1 MRAYHLIIVNSAAE
15 PRRLD
20 FHAESPDHAFQI
32 ARNEEDG
39 IEVEL
44 WEGDRLL
51 ARMTKAGANIW
62 KLGGANQGC
71 AVGGRMAPRLSDA
84 AANASG

>member
-1 MRAYHLIIVNSAAE
+1 MRAYHLMIVSPAAQ
-15 PRRLD
+15 PRRVN
-20 FHAESPDHAFQI
+20 FHAESPDHAFQV

-51 ARMTKAGANIW
+51 ARMTKSGANIW
-62 KLGGANQGC
+62 KLGGSNRGYASS
-71 AVGGRMAPRLSDA
+71 RSEA
-84 AANASG
+84 AADASR

>member
-1 MRAYHLIIVNSAAE
+1 MRAYHLIIVSSAAQ
-15 PRRLD
+15 PRRVD
-20 FHAESPDHAFQI
+20 FHAESPDHAFQV

-51 ARMTKAGANIW
+51 ARMTKSGANIW
-62 KLGGANQGC
+62 RLGGSNRVASPSG
-71 AVGGRMAPRLSDA
+71 A
-84 AANASG
+84 AANASR